1 MPDARASRKRQIQI
15 TPRLYRDAGASRA
28 FLTNG
33 RYPVSR
39 VWAHLS
45 GLCGLQDTVSGSAI
59 GTTCAKRDP
68 ASGGVLRVFA
78 SRARSKSREIDSISP
93 GGSIR
98 FHPHRG
104 SGPLRGSA
112 GAAAL
117 HRCEFAPGN
126 LGLPSSFAGFCPGWG
141 VHRRRD
147 ASRGLPPHAMS
158 LVRCL
163 YNGCVIARCGFG
175 DLACDSVR
183 EGRAGGHRPLV
194 AVRARTIA
202 VSVGSIRKYAIK
214 TVPCG

>member
-1 MPDARASRKRQIQI
+1 VHLGPS
-15 TPRLYRDAGASRA
+15 
-28 FLTNG
+28 F
-33 RYPVSR
+33 R
-39 VWAHLS
+39 VLRSS
-45 GLCGLQDTVSGSAI
+45 GHASGSAI

-93 GGSIR
+93 AGSIR
-98 FHPHRG
+98 FHA
-104 SGPLRGSA
+104 LRGSRPLRTSA
-112 GAAAL
+112 GGLPHSIDPA
-117 HRCEFAPGN
+117 N

-147 ASRGLPPHAMS
+147 ASRGLPPHARS

-183 EGRAGGHRPLV
+183 EGRTGGHQPLV
-194 AVRARTIA
+194 AVRAPAVA
-202 VSVGSIRKYAIK
+202 VSIDTIRKYRIE
-214 TVPCG
+214 TVSCREISITNACYLCNTLWKRGGLRSLEAVP